1 MTYHRITEPARL
13 HALIDAMLLI
23 ETPAHLNDL
32 LRAIVE
38 TASELV
44 GARYGALGVVASD
57 GQTLSRFVTYGV
69 DDATR
74 SAIGHAPHGHGV
86 LGETIR
92 TATSVRVD
100 DLTHH
105 EGSSGFPPH
114 HPVMERF
121 LGVPITTGDG
131 RVYGNLYLTDRRDG
145 QPFDDDD
152 EALVEAFGRA
162 AGLVIDQARVRRNLR
177 ELTLS
182 EERERLARDLH
193 DTVIQRLFGVGLSLQ
208 LAVSR
213 DLDDDTR
220 TRVEA
225 ALHELDATIHEI
237 RTTIFEIDQDDFDG
251 ASLEERLTTLSGE
264 VAARLGIKV
273 ELEIA
278 PGLDHQV
285 GKHVGSHVVQA
296 LREMLSNVARH
307 AAANEA
313 RVRVSVDEDR
323 VTLSVRDDGVG
334 FAGPPGVG
342 RGLRNLTS
350 RARELGGECVI
361 DSAPGR
367 GTLVTWTA
375 YRLD

>member
-1 MTYHRITEPARL
+1 
-13 HALIDAMLLI
+13 
-23 ETPAHLNDL
+23 
-32 LRAIVE
+32 
-38 TASELV
+38 
-44 GARYGALGVVASD
+44 
-57 GQTLSRFVTYGV
+57 
-69 DDATR
+69 
-74 SAIGHAPHGHGV
+74 
-86 LGETIR
+86 
-92 TATSVRVD
+92 
-100 DLTHH
+100 
-105 EGSSGFPPH
+105 
-114 HPVMERF
+114 
-121 LGVPITTGDG
+121 
-131 RVYGNLYLTDRRDG
+131 
-145 QPFDDDD
+145 
-152 EALVEAFGRA
+152 
-162 AGLVIDQARVRRNLR
+162 
-177 ELTLS
+177 
-182 EERERLARDLH
+182 
-193 DTVIQRLFGVGLSLQ
+193 
-208 LAVSR
+208 
-213 DLDDDTR
+213 
-220 TRVEA
+220 
-225 ALHELDATIHEI
+225 
-237 RTTIFEIDQDDFDG
+237 
-251 ASLEERLTTLSGE
+251 
-264 VAARLGIKV
+264 V